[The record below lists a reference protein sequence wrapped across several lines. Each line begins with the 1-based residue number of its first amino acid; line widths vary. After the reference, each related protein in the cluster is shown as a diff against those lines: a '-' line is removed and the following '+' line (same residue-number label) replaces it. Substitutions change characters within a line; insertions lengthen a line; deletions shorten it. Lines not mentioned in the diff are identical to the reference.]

1 MAMATALGAS
11 GAPWL
16 PSSSSSSSS
25 LPFPPTAAA
34 TDARQQPLAPT
45 ENATCSLLSVCD
57 LIHNAQDNGPIGDYY
72 INRCSILHMV
82 GNGCIAQTGCHQAMG
97 DRLKA
102 IILYIMFC

>member
-1 MAMATALGAS
+1 MRRQPARPARV
-11 GAPWL
+11 
-16 PSSSSSSSS
+16 SS
-25 LPFPPTAAA
+25 PG
-34 TDARQQPLAPT
+34 RRT